1 MTCDAWPYC
10 EIGGWG
16 ESGLKLILIYFSM
29 AKGKGETVFP
39 SKLGNDL
46 STNLSGHAFLG
57 EIEKKTSGRE
67 YNLKRARRS
76 RAINDHHIQHAKFEM
91 FVKK

>member
-1 MTCDAWPYC
+1 MTALCDVTRRENGGLVMTCDAWPYC
-10 EIGGWG
+10 VIGGWG

-57 EIEKKTSGRE
+57 EIE
-67 YNLKRARRS
+67 
-76 RAINDHHIQHAKFEM
+76 
-91 FVKK
+91 